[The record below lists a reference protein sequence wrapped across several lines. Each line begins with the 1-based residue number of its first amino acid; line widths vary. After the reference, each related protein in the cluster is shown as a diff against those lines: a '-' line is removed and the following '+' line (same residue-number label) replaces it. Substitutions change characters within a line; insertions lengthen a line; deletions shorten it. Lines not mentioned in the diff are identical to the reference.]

1 MVYIGLVVLLGSL
14 VIGVPVCFSFLLAA
28 IYYVIAGG
36 YELTFIVPYGISK
49 LSKAVIFTI
58 PLIVLAGKLME
69 KGNI

>member
-36 YELTFIVPYGISK
+36 YELTFITNNIYSATFH
-49 LSKAVIFTI
+49 KADIY
-58 PLIVLAGKLME
+58 MS
-69 KGNI
+69 

>member
-36 YELTFIVPYGISK
+36 YELTFITNNIYVIISK
-49 LSKAVIFTI
+49 QGHIKIKWI
-58 PLIVLAGKLME
+58 YIIG
-69 KGNI
+69 